1 MALGCFRG
9 EAVNEESARALK
21 KGTQNY
27 RMQKSRFFPRKPK
40 MEAGHRVNLYQVLSA
55 CSCKLLGISVLMFS
69 AFFYSTISYAS
80 VNIPLDSPFYADI
93 QTLIAYGV
101 IKSDL
106 SSTRPFTRSEAG
118 RLLAE
123 AIDNAEAEGISPF
136 ASEIVDRMVKI
147 YKEDIGEATR
157 PGSAPHTYLKPLD
170 EFSITCNRL
179 DGPFSIFNNEGIEY
193 FDGNNA
199 VIEFQSSARLW
210 RVFSLFIQ
218 PMVIYNQ
225 NYGGIEGNNETEFRF
240 HKAYLK
246 LSLGN
251 FEIQVGK
258 DSLWWGP
265 GYHGALLMSNNARP
279 FEMIKISNP
288 RATLLPW
295 VFRYL
300 GPFRYN
306 AFFSVLDSNEAASEH
321 PPNSEIFGL
330 RFDFKPHPL
339 LELGTSYLVHFD
351 GDRPGIDS
359 PNFSD
364 YFYILFSEV
373 SRGGDK
379 RDSNKEIAL
388 DITLTIPNISE
399 TVPVADSIE
408 LYAEWGGEDSDYPP
422 DRRAYLLGMVF
433 NDTFMARGLRLRTE
447 YARLSP
453 KSVPGAW
460 YKHGIWSM
468 KYYGRVF
475 GHHAGT
481 DSDDLFV
488 EFLHQINPQ
497 FFYSLAFDKERS
509 GLSKKH
515 IQEKQQ
521 FFLEARYEFKGWS
534 NFTVRYAYEEI
545 DNVANVKDS
554 SQENHFIGVELSFR
568 F

>member
-1 MALGCFRG
+1 MKCLLIGSLRILL
-9 EAVNEESARALK
+9 VVVSI
-21 KGTQNY
+21 
-27 RMQKSRFFPRKPK
+27 FF
-40 MEAGHRVNLYQVLSA
+40 
-55 CSCKLLGISVLMFS
+55 CSHE
-69 AFFYSTISYAS
+69 SYAS
-80 VNIPLDSPFYADI
+80 VNIPLNSPFYQNIDI
-93 QTLIAYGV
+93 LIAHGL
-101 IKSDL
+101 IQSEL
-106 SSTRPFTRSEAG
+106 SSTKPFTRSEAG

-123 AIDNAEAEGISPF
+123 AIDNAETEDISPF
-136 ASEIVDRMVKI
+136 ASEILDRMVKI
-147 YKEDIGEATR
+147 YREEISEAR
-157 PGSAPHTYLKPLD
+157 IPGSAPHTYLKPLD
-170 EFSITCNRL
+170 EFSITYNRL

-210 RVFSLFIQ
+210 RVFSFFIQ
-218 PMVIYNQ
+218 PMVIYNE
-225 NYGGIEGNNETEFRF
+225 NYGGIEGNDETDFRL

-246 LSLGN
+246 FTVDN
-251 FEIQVGK
+251 FEIQVGR

-265 GYHGALLMSNNARP
+265 GYHGALLLSNNARP
-279 FEMIKISNP
+279 FDMIKISNP
-288 RATLLPW
+288 RAALLPW

-306 AFFSVLDSNEAASEH
+306 VFFAILDEELASEH
-321 PPNSEIFGL
+321 PPNSELFGL

-339 LELGTSYLVHFD
+339 LELGTSYLVQFD

-359 PNFSD
+359 VNCSD
-364 YFYILFSEV
+364 YFDILFSEV
-373 SRGGDK
+373 SRGGDE

-460 YKHGIWSM
+460 YKHSIWSM
-468 KYYGRVF
+468 KHYGRVF

-488 EFLHQINPQ
+488 ELFHQIDPQ
-497 FFYSLAFDKERS
+497 FSYRLAFDKERS
-509 GLSKKH
+509 GLSKEY

-521 FFLEARYEFKGWS
+521 FFLEARYGFKGWS
-534 NFTVRYAYEEI
+534 NFTFRYSYEEI

-554 SQENHFIGVELSFR
+554 TQENHFIGAELSFW